1 MSTPPVIL
9 PAHQSEPDEIEIRL
23 SDIVQFLR
31 DSRKTVLQWSLMA
44 LVVGVI
50 YAYLKP
56 NEYTSYVTV
65 MPEVQGRAGG
75 GLGNLGSL
83 AGLAG
88 INLDGASGYTADAI
102 RPDLYPSMLQSVPFG
117 LYILSQTVRADNRTF
132 TVQNYLI
139 WSDKNSTGSRIRQ
152 SLFGWLTS
160 DSDGAAQAQLA
171 KSHAQSA
178 NQPLQL
184 TKEQEGLILAMN
196 KRVFAEIDKK
206 TGVLT
211 IDAKMPDPV
220 VAATIAQLAL
230 DYLTKYISNYR
241 TGKSRQQVMFL
252 TQQVTNA
259 RRRYEAAEYTVSAY
273 RDRNRSIFL
282 NTAKIEEQRLQ
293 ADYLLAQTVYND
305 LSKQLEQAR
314 IKVQEEA
321 PVFQVLEPARVPLQK
336 SEPKRT
342 ITAIGFAVF
351 GAIIGLSVFFARW
364 FMIRR

>member
-1 MSTPPVIL
+1 M
-9 PAHQSEPDEIEIRL
+9 
-23 SDIVQFLR
+23 
-31 DSRKTVLQWSLMA
+31 
-44 LVVGVI
+44 
-50 YAYLKP
+50 
-56 NEYTSYVTV
+56 NE
-65 MPEVQGRAGG
+65 
-75 GLGNLGSL
+75 
-83 AGLAG
+83 
-88 INLDGASGYTADAI
+88 
-102 RPDLYPSMLQSVPFG
+102 
-117 LYILSQTVRADNRTF
+117 
-132 TVQNYLI
+132 
-139 WSDKNSTGSRIRQ
+139 
-152 SLFGWLTS
+152 
-160 DSDGAAQAQLA
+160 
-171 KSHAQSA
+171 
-178 NQPLQL
+178 
-184 TKEQEGLILAMN
+184 
-196 KRVFAEIDKK
+196 RVFAEIDKK

-220 VAATIAQLAL
+220 VAATIVQLAL

-364 FMIRR
+364 FMIHR